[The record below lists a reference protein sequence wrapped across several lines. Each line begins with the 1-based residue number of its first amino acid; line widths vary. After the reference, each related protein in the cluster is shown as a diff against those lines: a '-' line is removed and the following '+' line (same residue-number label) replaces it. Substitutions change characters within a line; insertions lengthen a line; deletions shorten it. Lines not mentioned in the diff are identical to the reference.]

1 MSVESKSSFFRHS
14 GWMVV
19 STFLGGIFMA
29 GVQTVALQH
38 GVMQKTEYNDF
49 IVLLGL
55 LMLFGTVPS
64 AALQTIFAQQSAAAL
79 TDESKGKLTASVR
92 ALLRTTFLF
101 WLVVAGLA
109 FIFARPIASA
119 LAVKNPAA
127 LRVAM
132 LAVLAVIWG
141 PTFKGLLQ
149 GLHRFAS
156 LGWLIMLEGIIRL
169 GTFILLVKW
178 LNGGSE
184 GGIWAVFI
192 GQYAILAIAVWQS
205 KDVWG
210 AKTTASFLW
219 EQWLIRGLPLT
230 LGMGAYVCMSIR
242 LDSLFAKSLFFN
254 STTMQWYYGAA
265 FIGFAIVQFV
275 APIASV
281 MFPTIVRHLA
291 LSKKSNALVLTLAVT
306 GGFACLAAVACTLF
320 PGLPLAVLHIP
331 LGAAPLVPWFVWA
344 QLPLPLAN
352 VLIQN
357 LLARERF
364 AASQWLILV
373 PILYVLT
380 LMALA
385 PVLVAMPDDFSAFR
399 TIIGTMGFFC
409 LLLFGV
415 AAWFTWRQPA
425 NAASDPGSAAAH

>member
-1 MSVESKSSFFRHS
+1 
-14 GWMVV
+14 
-19 STFLGGIFMA
+19 MA
-29 GVQTVALQH
+29 
-38 GVMQKTEYNDF
+38 
-49 IVLLGL
+49 
-55 LMLFGTVPS
+55 
-64 AALQTIFAQQSAAAL
+64 
-79 TDESKGKLTASVR
+79 
-92 ALLRTTFLF
+92 
-101 WLVVAGLA
+101 
-109 FIFARPIASA
+109 
-119 LAVKNPAA
+119 
-127 LRVAM
+127 
-132 LAVLAVIWG
+132 
-141 PTFKGLLQ
+141 
-149 GLHRFAS
+149 
-156 LGWLIMLEGIIRL
+156 
-169 GTFILLVKW
+169 
-178 LNGGSE
+178 GSE

-192 GQYAILAIAVWQS
+192 GQYAILAIAVWRTRTS
-205 KDVWG
+205 G
-210 AKTTASFLW
+210 APKPLPPF
-219 EQWLIRGLPLT
+219 RGNNGSSGALPLT

-242 LDSLFAKSLFFN
+242 LDRLFTKSLFFN
-254 STTMQWYYGAA
+254 STTMQWSYSAP

-306 GGFACLAAVACTLF
+306 GGFACLAAVGCTLF